1 MCWYLDVMGTKV
13 IIRFI
18 HHVHELC
25 SIFHV
30 TKPST
35 VYAGRMDQ
43 RLLCSR
49 TLYSW
54 GVMLTGDKP
63 HFLWCI
69 LSFAADSST
78 NTSWSTIYEASLHIH
93 SALGSGLHCTAHICI
108 YKLNKT
114 AKNWWETGRLQ
125 YLFFWLLKLLQH
137 MFDRLFTDLETKDI
151 PKMINLLINIQRRTC
166 AESNWR

>member
-1 MCWYLDVMGTKV
+1 MKSIRTSKYYIIAIQNVLMCWYLDVMGTKV

-43 RLLCSR
+43 RLLYSR

-54 GVMLTGDKP
+54 GVMLTGDQP
-63 HFLWCI
+63 HFLWPV

-78 NTSWSTIYEASLHIH
+78 NTSWSTVYEASLHIH
-93 SALGSGLHCTAHICI
+93 STLSSELCCAAHICI
-108 YKLNKT
+108 YKLKKQPKIDGKQHDDDTCLFDHLTHFNICLIDCSQTWRPKT
-114 AKNWWETGRLQ
+114 S
-125 YLFFWLLKLLQH
+125 
-137 MFDRLFTDLETKDI
+137 
-151 PKMINLLINIQRRTC
+151 QR
-166 AESNWR
+166 W